1 MALRTSVYYKNNIY
15 SLANRTKHMYLNT
28 YASYAGRI
36 KKVSLGIFLM
46 HKFIF
51 ELVFYTLNAHID
63 CNLVDWFK
71 KRFSEN

>member
-1 MALRTSVYYKNNIY
+1 
-15 SLANRTKHMYLNT
+15 MYLNT

-46 HKFIF
+46 LKFIF

-71 KRFSEN
+71 KRFSED

>member
-1 MALRTSVYYKNNIY
+1 
-15 SLANRTKHMYLNT
+15 MYLNT

-46 HKFIF
+46 HEFIF

>member
-1 MALRTSVYYKNNIY
+1 
-15 SLANRTKHMYLNT
+15 MYLNT

-36 KKVSLGIFLM
+36 KKVSM